1 MNFQDIA
8 DFIELVQKP
17 EKFTEAL
24 NAMKAEQGR
33 LVAAIETVGKVSEIN
48 SIREKIS
55 KESIQ
60 IEKKLAAADDKAATI
75 VANAKKTYESKL
87 AELAD
92 NISKTDI
99 KMQEAQALYAQAVEI
114 SSTQASK
121 RKELTALEARL
132 YSLQDELNVKQ
143 QEVEDR
149 LKKLRAAMV

>member
-1 MNFQDIA
+1 MNFQDVA

-24 NAMKAEQGR
+24 NVMKAEQGR

-48 SIREKIS
+48 SIREKIN
-55 KESIQ
+55 KESAQ

-75 VANAKKTYESKL
+75 VANAKKAYESKL
-87 AELAD
+87 TELAE
-92 NISKTDI
+92 NMAKAEA
-99 KMQEAQALYAQAVEI
+99 KMQEAQVLYAQAVEI
-114 SSTQASK
+114 NSTQASK
-121 RKELTALEARL
+121 RKELTALETRL

-143 QEVEDR
+143 QEIEDR